1 MKDRIFIIVISFF
14 VVLGILITLKPK
26 LSPQL
31 PENNPYD
38 NFTPPPIVPEQPK
51 PVTPNISVSTPS
63 FLQYNGIIEQL
74 KTWNKEAPELTK
86 IDVYGQ
92 TAKKKDLYYIEISNF
107 KSNSIK
113 PKVLI
118 TACIHGNEPH
128 ATSTVMAYIGN
139 MLANYGKDE
148 KITKLIDERDIYFI
162 PVVSPD
168 SYPNSR
174 QVDGVDPNR
183 DFDNLRSPS
192 IRAIQKFF
200 NKEKFN
206 AAWSGHTWGR
216 VFLMPWG
223 DSMEKCPDDASY
235 REIAG
240 EMASLANYR
249 LIRACE
255 MYNAAGLNNPPI
267 RYGSKE
273 WNPNKAMSPIYGAE
287 LDWYYRNGAFAV
299 VCEYGTH
306 QQKPSDAETK
316 SEFER
321 TFKAFLCFVEKAP
334 IVDLKIKIDRK
345 SERQK
350 AILEIND
357 YVNE

>member
-1 MKDRIFIIVISFF
+1 MTVFGTLTIIV
-14 VVLGILITLKPK
+14 PK
-26 LSPQL
+26 FKSQQ
-31 PENNPYD
+31 
-38 NFTPPPIVPEQPK
+38 NFTPYTNYEWHVPPASPPPIEKPK
-51 PVTPNISVSTPS
+51 TPNISVVIPS
-63 FLQYNGIIEQL
+63 FLQYEGIVKQI

-86 IDVYGQ
+86 IGTYGQ
-92 TAKKKDLYYIEISNF
+92 TAIKQDLYYIQVSNF
-107 KSNSIK
+107 KSTTAK
-113 PKVLI
+113 PKVLV

-139 MLANYGKDE
+139 LLVNYGKDD

-168 SYPNSR
+168 SYPHSR
-174 QVDGVDPNR
+174 AVDGVDPNR
-183 DFDNLRSPS
+183 DFDNLRSPTV
-192 IRAIQKFF
+192 RAIRNFAD
-200 NKEKFN
+200 KEKFK

-223 DSMEKCPDDASY
+223 DNMDKCPDDAVY

-240 EMASLANYR
+240 EMASLADYR

-255 MYNAAGLNNPPI
+255 MYNASGLNNPPI
-267 RYGSKE
+267 RYGSKD
-273 WNPNKAMSPIYGAE
+273 WSPHKAMSPIYGAE
-287 LDWYYRNGAFAV
+287 LDWHYRNGAFAV

-306 QQKPSDAETK
+306 QHQPSDAETK

-321 TFKAFLCFVEKAP
+321 TFKAFLCFLEKAP
-334 IVDLKIKIDRK
+334 VADLKINIPQDRNLQ
-345 SERQK
+345 RQK
-350 AILEIND
+350 TILDIND